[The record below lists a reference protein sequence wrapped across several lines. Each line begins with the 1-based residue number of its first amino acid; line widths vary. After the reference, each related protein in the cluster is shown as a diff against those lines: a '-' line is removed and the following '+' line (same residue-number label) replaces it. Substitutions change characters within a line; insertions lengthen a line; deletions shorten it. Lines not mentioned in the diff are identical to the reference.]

1 MHFTRPS
8 LKLGGVEV
16 HAILLNSHMPISPNS
31 FVLRFGCMVK
41 RVEGIT
47 EEQAPSDCQGLRG
60 RQPQLV
66 PLEPGDLGADY
77 ASSPFSVRRVSTITT
92 IMEASSVD
100 DNRHRHRSRQGC
112 LHMKDEFRSST
123 VPAAPAINASPAKR
137 IEALTGDPNF
147 MTSLARGLTVIHA
160 FQERKRHLTIAQVS
174 HRTEIPRAAVR
185 RCLYTLI
192 KLGYATTDGRTY
204 SLLPKVLTLGHAYLS
219 STPLAVTAQPILDQ
233 LSNQLNEACSMATLE
248 GDEVLYVARS
258 ATPQRLISVDLSV
271 GSRLPA
277 YCTSMGRILLAAL
290 DDAALDDYL
299 EHANLQIKTSRTL
312 HTPKAIHASIAEIRQ
327 QGWVIVDQELEI
339 GLRSLAV
346 PLKDSAGQVLAA
358 LNVGTHVS
366 RVTRQELETR
376 FLPVLLE
383 ASRELSTRLFH

>member
-1 MHFTRPS
+1 MT
-8 LKLGGVEV
+8 
-16 HAILLNSHMPISPNS
+16 
-31 FVLRFGCMVK
+31 
-41 RVEGIT
+41 
-47 EEQAPSDCQGLRG
+47 
-60 RQPQLV
+60 
-66 PLEPGDLGADY
+66 
-77 ASSPFSVRRVSTITT
+77 
-92 IMEASSVD
+92 
-100 DNRHRHRSRQGC
+100 
-112 LHMKDEFRSST
+112 
-123 VPAAPAINASPAKR
+123 PAIIASPAKR

-147 MTSLARGLTVIHA
+147 MTSLARGLAVIHA
-160 FQERKRHLTIAQVS
+160 FQERKRHLTIAQIS

-185 RCLYTLI
+185 RCLHTLI

-219 STPLAVTAQPILDQ
+219 STPLAVTAQPILDRLSDQ
-233 LSNQLNEACSMATLE
+233 LHEACSMATLE

-290 DDAALDDYL
+290 DDAALGDYL
-299 EHANLQIKTSRTL
+299 DHANLQIKTSRTL
-312 HTPKAIHASIAEIRQ
+312 HTPEAIRASIADIRQ
-327 QGWVIVDQELEI
+327 KGWVIIDQELEV

-358 LNVGTHVS
+358 LNVGTHAS
-366 RVTRQELETR
+366 RVTKQELESR

-383 ASRELSTRLFH
+383 ASKELSTRLFH

>member
-1 MHFTRPS
+1 M
-8 LKLGGVEV
+8 
-16 HAILLNSHMPISPNS
+16 
-31 FVLRFGCMVK
+31 
-41 RVEGIT
+41 T
-47 EEQAPSDCQGLRG
+47 EESRAAVAPLAPSI
-60 RQPQLV
+60 V
-66 PLEPGDLGADY
+66 
-77 ASSPFSVRRVSTITT
+77 
-92 IMEASSVD
+92 
-100 DNRHRHRSRQGC
+100 
-112 LHMKDEFRSST
+112 
-123 VPAAPAINASPAKR
+123 ASPAKR

-147 MTSLARGLTVIHA
+147 MSSLARGLAVIHA
-160 FQERKRHLTIAQVS
+160 FQERKRHLTIAQIS

-233 LSNQLNEACSMATLE
+233 LSNQLHEACSMATLE

-299 EHANLQIKTSRTL
+299 ENANLQIKTSRTL
-312 HTPKAIHASIAEIRQ
+312 HTPEAIRASVAEIRQ

-383 ASRELSTRLFH
+383 ASKELSTRLFH

>member
-1 MHFTRPS
+1 MTDESRPS
-8 LKLGGVEV
+8 L
-16 HAILLNSHMPISPNS
+16 
-31 FVLRFGCMVK
+31 
-41 RVEGIT
+41 
-47 EEQAPSDCQGLRG
+47 AP
-60 RQPQLV
+60 
-66 PLEPGDLGADY
+66 
-77 ASSPFSVRRVSTITT
+77 
-92 IMEASSVD
+92 M
-100 DNRHRHRSRQGC
+100 
-112 LHMKDEFRSST
+112 
-123 VPAAPAINASPAKR
+123 APAIIASPAKR

-147 MTSLARGLTVIHA
+147 MTSLARGLAVIHA
-160 FQERKRHLTIAQVS
+160 FQERKRHLTIAQIS

-185 RCLYTLI
+185 RCLHTLI

-219 STPLAVTAQPILDQ
+219 STPLAVTAQPILDR
-233 LSNQLNEACSMATLE
+233 LSDELHEACSMATLE

-290 DDAALDDYL
+290 DDAALTEYL
-299 EHANLQIKTSRTL
+299 EHANLQVKTSRTL
-312 HTPKAIHASIAEIRQ
+312 HTPEAIRASVEEIRQ
-327 QGWVIVDQELEI
+327 KGWVIIDQELEV

-358 LNVGTHVS
+358 LNVGTHAS
-366 RVTRQELETR
+366 RVTKHELESR

>member
-1 MHFTRPS
+1 MTDESRPN
-8 LKLGGVEV
+8 L
-16 HAILLNSHMPISPNS
+16 
-31 FVLRFGCMVK
+31 
-41 RVEGIT
+41 
-47 EEQAPSDCQGLRG
+47 AP
-60 RQPQLV
+60 
-66 PLEPGDLGADY
+66 
-77 ASSPFSVRRVSTITT
+77 
-92 IMEASSVD
+92 M
-100 DNRHRHRSRQGC
+100 
-112 LHMKDEFRSST
+112 
-123 VPAAPAINASPAKR
+123 APAIIASPAKR

-147 MTSLARGLTVIHA
+147 MTSLARGLAVIHA
-160 FQERKRHLTIAQVS
+160 FQERKRHLTIAQIS

-185 RCLYTLI
+185 RCLHTLI

-219 STPLAVTAQPILDQ
+219 STPLAVTAQPILDR
-233 LSNQLNEACSMATLE
+233 LSDELHEACSMATLE

-290 DDAALDDYL
+290 DDAALTEYL
-299 EHANLQIKTSRTL
+299 EHANLQVKTSRTL
-312 HTPKAIHASIAEIRQ
+312 HTPEAIRASVEEIRQ
-327 QGWVIVDQELEI
+327 KGWVIIDQELEV

-358 LNVGTHVS
+358 LNVGTHAS
-366 RVTRQELETR
+366 RVTKQELESR